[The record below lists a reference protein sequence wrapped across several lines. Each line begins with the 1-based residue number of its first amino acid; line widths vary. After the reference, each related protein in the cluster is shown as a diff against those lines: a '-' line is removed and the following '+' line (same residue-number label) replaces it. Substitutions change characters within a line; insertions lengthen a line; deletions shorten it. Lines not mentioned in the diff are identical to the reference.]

1 MSTFALCLILI
12 ISVHMAHSNT
22 VYSNGDITTDST
34 STLYQGDSI
43 ESYNSLT
50 QLKFG
55 SNGAL
60 KIQTRSSSTS
70 TWTNAD
76 FNTATSANHVTLQ
89 GDGELVVFN
98 ASNQVQWTSNSIV
111 GTAPF
116 RLIVSKDA
124 AAYILDSSD
133 MVVWSTNPSYSELE
147 TIWHST
153 FDSDDGSWV
162 LDTIGAIGLPSGG
175 ARCPHYPDACLRL
188 TVDDG
193 YNTNARRT
201 TVISAYKYIQFQV
214 DIQGRSLGTD
224 EFCEIWWY
232 IDDGDWA
239 HDDTVY
245 ITELYRDVIIDIS
258 LPTSHT
264 SLTISLEIDSGSS
277 SNDMCYFDDAIL
289 RGIPWSIGQVIW
301 SDTMNNNDNA
311 DWSEQD
317 TAGARITFGSDG
329 NGPDG
334 SCAIVV
340 ETSSIDRV
348 TDVSDYIEITLHVD
362 LVAYELEPSDGDHCQ
377 IAYSYGGAS
386 FVESEYSTDGTYSGL
401 LITIPDPGS
410 QTMLTVRLATVGTTS
425 NDYCFWDN
433 VSLRGTLV
441 TQNPTPKPTLQ
452 PTPKPTTLLPTPN
465 PTTTSAPTSNPTRK
479 PTPDPTPKPTK
490 QPTSNPTHPP
500 TPNPTLKPTG
510 TPTARP
516 TNPVA
521 SDCGD
526 TVNGEYHGLPVT
538 FAVNLPFDGNLQFD
552 ASTSDFPVT
561 EIDAFT
567 KLGTALA
574 TDTDNDEKVTL
585 YDAPAGDYKFIIS
598 GGTQSGT
605 FEAIIS
611 CFTPSPTPHPFIQTP
626 EPVLNPTKRPMPWP
640 TARPVTAQPTH
651 HPTSSP
657 LTTEPSSHPSTRSTT
672 PSPTEPRVIQCGD
685 DITGAYSQG
694 SLHFEI
700 TITFPVQMIFDAS
713 GSDFAVSHLAVYS
726 GLGMELMTDSDQDG
740 ILSLTLPG
748 GDYRFTMTGNG
759 QTSGTYHVKLRC
771 ITNAP
776 TRSPTQP
783 PTKGAVTTEQPN
795 PHPSSS
801 PNIEPFPHTSS
812 PATKR
817 PSALPTHPEWT
828 ITSAENTIDSEIA
841 TQTEAPQ
848 KDGINIESLNPG
860 PLALIAAALS
870 MCFICSLVLFCCF
883 KWCRKMLNKSRRQSE
898 DIVNIKM
905 HRVVSTSHAAA
916 VSRSNIRQMVLPPFP
931 VHLQATNDTNQSNDE
946 IMTSKQQ
953 QNIESVVDDEG
964 NEGGTELY
972 DDDDVF
978 DHDLCKT
985 AGGGNGLGEN
995 FGRMLSSVSVV
1006 QEVMMDDIVDEM
1018 DNPRHKI
1025 TAGMIMDDVLE
1036 ADNTNIAEDEF
1047 VIRGDDDPVIP
1058 VGIETLGA
1066 TYR

>member
-153 FDSDDGSWV
+153 FDYDDGSWA
-162 LDTIGAIGLPSGG
+162 LDPDVSADAIALPSVSSV
-175 ARCPHYPDACLRL
+175 CPHTPDHCLRV
-188 TVDDG
+188 TVD
-193 YNTNARRT
+193 NAFHTHAERT

-214 DIQGRSLGTD
+214 DISGRSLESN
-224 EFCEIWWY
+224 EFCEIWWSF
-232 IDDGDWA
+232 DDGDWFT
-239 HDDTVY
+239 DDTEY
-245 ITELYRDVIIDIS
+245 ITALYRDVIIDIS

-348 TDVSDYIEITLHVD
+348 TDVSDYIDITLHVD
-362 LVAYELEPSDGDHCQ
+362 LVAYDLEPREDDHCQ
-377 IAYSYGGAS
+377 IAYSYGGTS
-386 FVESEYSTDGTYSGL
+386 FVTTNYSSDGTYSDQ
-401 LITIPDPGS
+401 LIAIPDPSS
-410 QTMLTVRLATVGTTS
+410 QTMLTVRLAAVADSS
-425 NDYCFWDN
+425 NDFCFWDN

-441 TQNPTPKPTLQ
+441 TQSPTQNPITP
-452 PTPKPTTLLPTPN
+452 
-465 PTTTSAPTSNPTRK
+465 APTSNPTLNPTRK
-479 PTPDPTPKPTK
+479 PTPHATPNPTRKPTPNPTPNHTSTPTK
-490 QPTSNPTHPP
+490 QPTLNPTHQP
-500 TPNPTLKPTG
+500 TPNPTFKPTEMP
-510 TPTARP
+510 TPRP

-521 SDCGD
+521 STCDD
-526 TVNGEYHGLPVT
+526 TVNGEYNGLPVT

-561 EIDAFT
+561 EIEAYT
-567 KLGTALA
+567 NLNIELG
-574 TDTDNDEKVTL
+574 TDTDNDEKVTI
-585 YDAPAGDYKFIIS
+585 YNAPAGNYKFIIS

-605 FEAIIS
+605 FEARIS
-611 CFTPSPTPHPFIQTP
+611 CFTPSPTAYPLQTP
-626 EPVLNPTKRPMPWP
+626 EPVLNPTKRP
-640 TARPVTAQPTH
+640 TAQPITTKPTLD
-651 HPTSSP
+651 PTSSP
-657 LTTEPSSHPSTRSTT
+657 VTVEPSSHPSTRSPTQ
-672 PSPTEPRVIQCGD
+672 SPTQPRVIQCGD

-740 ILSLTLPG
+740 VLTLTLPG
-748 GDYRFTMTGNG
+748 GDFRFTMTGNV
-759 QTSGTYHVKLRC
+759 QTSSTYHVKLRC
-771 ITNAP
+771 ITEAP
-776 TRSPTQP
+776 TRSPTQS
-783 PTKGAVTTEQPN
+783 PTKTDVSHVTTTTKQPTYA
-795 PHPSSS
+795 PVHHPITAHPSSS
-801 PNIEPFPHTSS
+801 PVKEPS
-812 PATKR
+812 KR
-817 PSALPTHPEWT
+817 PANRPTPGEWT
-828 ITSAENTIDSEIA
+828 ITSASQETENTFDSEIA

-848 KDGINIESLNPG
+848 KEGIQMQAV
-860 PLALIAAALS
+860 LAVASYIIAGATVI
-870 MCFICSLVLFCCF
+870 CFICSVVLYCGCKRSAQRFT
-883 KWCRKMLNKSRRQSE
+883 KPRRQSE
-898 DIVNIKM
+898 HIVNIKM
-905 HRVVSTSHAAA
+905 QPQPVA
-916 VSRSNIRQMVLPPFP
+916 VPRRDIRQMVLLPPFP
-931 VHLQATNDTNQSNDE
+931 DHLQAANRNIDK
-946 IMTSKQQ
+946 IMTSNQQ
-953 QNIESVVDDEG
+953 QNIESVVNHEDDEDAF
-964 NEGGTELY
+964 LR
-972 DDDDVF
+972 
-978 DHDLCKT
+978 KT
-985 AGGGNGLGEN
+985 TGFIGLGE
-995 FGRMLSSVSVV
+995 LSGESVV
-1006 QEVMMDDIVDEM
+1006 QEVMMDDIVNDM
-1018 DNPRHKI
+1018 DNPNHEI
-1025 TAGMIMDDVLE
+1025 TAGSAGMSVGELQESDNMNIM
-1036 ADNTNIAEDEF
+1036 EDEF
-1047 VIRGDDDPVIP
+1047 VIRGDDDPV
-1058 VGIETLGA
+1058 GIHTLGA
-1066 TYR
+1066 TNR

>member
-133 MVVWSTNPSYSELE
+133 MVVWSTNPSFSELE

-245 ITELYRDVIIDIS
+245 ITELYRDVIIDIP
-258 LPTSHT
+258 LPTSYT
-264 SLTISLEIDSGSS
+264 SLRIQLEIESDSFD
-277 SNDMCYFDDAIL
+277 NDRCYFDDAIL
-289 RGIPWSIGQVIW
+289 RGIPWPTIW
-301 SDTMNNNDNA
+301 SDTLENNDNG
-311 DWSEQD
+311 DWSEHNNV
-317 TAGARITFGSDG
+317 AFSNYARCHA
-329 NGPDG
+329 G
-334 SCAIVV
+334 SCARIRGPI
-340 ETSSIDRV
+340 SSIDRV

-452 PTPKPTTLLPTPN
+452 PTPN

-561 EIDAFT
+561 EIEAYT
-567 KLGTALA
+567 NLNIELG
-574 TDTDNDEKVTL
+574 TDTDNDEKVTI
-585 YDAPAGDYKFIIS
+585 YNAPAGNYKFIIS

-605 FEAIIS
+605 FEARIS
-611 CFTPSPTPHPFIQTP
+611 CFTPSPTAYPLQTP
-626 EPVLNPTKRPMPWP
+626 EPVLNPTKRP
-640 TARPVTAQPTH
+640 TAQPITTKPTLD
-651 HPTSSP
+651 PTSSP
-657 LTTEPSSHPSTRSTT
+657 VTVEPSSHPSTRSPTQ
-672 PSPTEPRVIQCGD
+672 SPTQPRVIQCGD

-700 TITFPVQMIFDAS
+700 TVSFPVHMIFDAS
-713 GSDFAVSHLAVYS
+713 GSDFGVTNLAVYTR
-726 GLGMELMTDSDQDG
+726 LGTELMTDSDQDG
-740 ILSLTLPG
+740 VLTLTLPG
-748 GDYRFTMTGNG
+748 GDFRFTMTGNV
-759 QTSGTYHVKLRC
+759 QTSSTYHVKLRC
-771 ITNAP
+771 ITEAP
-776 TRSPTQP
+776 TRSPTQS
-783 PTKGAVTTEQPN
+783 PTKTDVSHVTTTTKQPTYA
-795 PHPSSS
+795 PVHHPITAHPSSS
-801 PNIEPFPHTSS
+801 PNTKPTLS
-812 PATKR
+812 PVKQPSKR
-817 PSALPTHPEWT
+817 V
-828 ITSAENTIDSEIA
+828 TSASQETENTFDSEIA

-848 KDGINIESLNPG
+848 KEGIQMQAV
-860 PLALIAAALS
+860 LAVASYIIAGATVI
-870 MCFICSLVLFCCF
+870 CFICSVVLYCGCKRSAQRFT
-883 KWCRKMLNKSRRQSE
+883 KPRRQLE

-905 HRVVSTSHAAA
+905 QPQPVA
-916 VSRSNIRQMVLPPFP
+916 VPRRDIRQMVLLPPFP
-931 VHLQATNDTNQSNDE
+931 DHLRATNRNIDK
-946 IMTSKQQ
+946 IMTSNQQ
-953 QNIESVVDDEG
+953 QNIESVVNHEDDEDAF
-964 NEGGTELY
+964 LR
-972 DDDDVF
+972 
-978 DHDLCKT
+978 KT
-985 AGGGNGLGEN
+985 TGFIGLGE
-995 FGRMLSSVSVV
+995 LSGESVV
-1006 QEVMMDDIVDEM
+1006 QEVMMDDIVNDM
-1018 DNPRHKI
+1018 DNPNHEI
-1025 TAGMIMDDVLE
+1025 TAGSAGMSVGELQESDNMNIM
-1036 ADNTNIAEDEF
+1036 EDEF
-1047 VIRGDDDPVIP
+1047 VIRGDDDPV
-1058 VGIETLGA
+1058 GIHTLGA
-1066 TYR
+1066 T